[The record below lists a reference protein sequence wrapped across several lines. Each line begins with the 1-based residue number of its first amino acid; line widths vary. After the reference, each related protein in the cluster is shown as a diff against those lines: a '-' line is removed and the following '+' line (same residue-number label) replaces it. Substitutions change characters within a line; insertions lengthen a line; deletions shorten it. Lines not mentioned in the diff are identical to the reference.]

1 MTDILKDTI
10 KDEYKL
16 LDFGNKMTA
25 DIVLGGTKQ
34 TALDDVSVPNV
45 NSGWSFESG
54 SEKHFLNI
62 NRKLGAAIVSGRI
75 FSIIN
80 LTWMILK
87 RGTKNAD

>member
-34 TALDDVSVPNV
+34 TALDEAV
-45 NSGWSFESG
+45 
-54 SEKHFLNI
+54 
-62 NRKLGAAIVSGRI
+62 R
-75 FSIIN
+75 
-80 LTWMILK
+80 
-87 RGTKNAD
+87 